1 MLQSYPWTIV
11 SQRTAL
17 PPPHRLPRVRTII
30 LMCLLGEKRGI
41 LGLRRPPLLLRTRT
55 RKHQNPLRTRAQSC
69 PGSVGTRGMQHHA
82 PTDWWRALQP
92 FLGVSSDGR
101 AGEWRHALQREC
113 GALRA
118 VPQRGPKRRPKREP
132 EREPN
137 SATSAGSRAQP
148 PAPAPAPATAP
159 ATSAA
164 RARPSFVNRVLRL
177 NEKY

>member
-1 MLQSYPWTIV
+1 MRLTRYYLPELNIHRFVWLSDEAISRFDGAISSPLQQS
-11 SQRTAL
+11 
-17 PPPHRLPRVRTII
+17 
-30 LMCLLGEKRGI
+30 
-41 LGLRRPPLLLRTRT
+41 GL
-55 RKHQNPLRTRAQSC
+55 
-69 PGSVGTRGMQHHA
+69 HHA

-132 EREPN
+132 EREP
-137 SATSAGSRAQP
+137 SSTSAGSRAQP

-159 ATSAA
+159 ATAAA
-164 RARPSFVNRVLRL
+164 RARPSFLNRVF
-177 NEKY
+177 EIE